1 MKDDVRAACSSFL
14 DQIGFFFDSYFVGS
28 PGHALEYLREGEAK
42 AAEAA
47 SEPRLAATTD
57 VQEALA
63 KAAVK
68 AKEAEQK
75 FTEGQFNDTW
85 CHKKDTCDQHMR

>member
-47 SEPRLAATTD
+47 TD